1 MKQNKLIAPHPRPTA
16 GFAQPSGSGGAKRGF
31 AKPRLRPLP
40 GAGLLMKPLRSRTA
54 SIAGASLRIVGS
66 LRSIAICLLASLVS
80 TAALAGVKIEHWM
93 APTGAKVYFV
103 ETRVIPI
110 LDVQIDFA
118 AGGAFVPAAKS
129 GLAGLTRS
137 LLEAGA
143 GDMDEEKIS
152 GRLVDLGARLG
163 GGADSDR
170 ASVSL
175 RTLSSKG
182 EREGA
187 LDLMRT
193 VLSAPTFPQ
202 AVLER
207 EKSRTIAGIR
217 ESETRPDAIA
227 GKRFAAAIY
236 PGHPYGVSPTV
247 ESVGAITREDL
258 VAFHRGHYGAKG
270 AVVSIIGDVSRA
282 EAEAIALRLTEGLP
296 AGGGALVPPPVKKP
310 QREVVK
316 VPHPAAQS
324 HVHVGLPAI
333 SRSDPDYFPLLVGN
347 YTLGGGGFVSRLMKE
362 VREKRG
368 YAYSVYSYFAPR
380 KLEGPFEIGLQTKR
394 EQADAALKVVDQVLT
409 DYIANG
415 PTPQELAAAKKN
427 MVDGLALRMD
437 SNAKL
442 LGYLSAIGF
451 YGLPLTYLDD
461 FPGKVKAVTAEQVKG
476 AFARHVK
483 AENLVTVVVATD

>member
-1 MKQNKLIAPHPRPTA
+1 MKQSKFLIVV
-16 GFAQPSGSGGAKRGF
+16 
-31 AKPRLRPLP
+31 
-40 GAGLLMKPLRSRTA
+40 LL
-54 SIAGASLRIVGS
+54 SL
-66 LRSIAICLLASLVS
+66 LTS
-80 TAALAGVKIEHWM
+80 TAALAGVKIEHWI
-93 APTGAKVYFV
+93 AATGAKVYFV
-103 ETRVIPI
+103 ETRVLPI
-110 LDVQIDFA
+110 LDIQIDFA
-118 AGGAFVPAAKS
+118 AGGAFVPAPKS
-129 GLAGLTRS
+129 GLAGLTRG

-143 GDMDEEKIS
+143 ADLDEEKIA
-152 GRLVDLGARLG
+152 GRLVDIGARLG

-175 RTLSSKG
+175 RTLASKP
-182 EREGA
+182 EREAA

-207 EKSRTIAGIR
+207 EKGRTIASIR
-217 ESETRPDAIA
+217 EAETRPDAIA
-227 GKRFAAAIY
+227 GKRFVAAIY
-236 PGHPYGVSPTV
+236 PDHPYGVSPTV
-247 ESVGAITREDL
+247 DSVGAITRDDL
-258 VAFHRGHYGAKG
+258 VAFHRRHYGAKG
-270 AVVSIIGDVSRA
+270 AVVSIIGDVSHA

-296 AGGGALVPPPVKKP
+296 PGGAELVPPPVKKP
-310 QREVVK
+310 LRQTIK
-316 VPHPAAQS
+316 IAHPAAQS

-333 SRSDPDYFPLLVGN
+333 SRNDPDYFPLLVGN
-347 YTLGGGGFVSRLMKE
+347 YSLGGGGFVSRLMQE

-394 EQADAALKVVDQVLT
+394 DQVDAALKVVDEVLT
-409 DYIANG
+409 GYMAKG
-415 PTPQELAAAKKN
+415 PTAKELAAAKKN

-461 FPGKVKAVTAEQVKG
+461 FPARVNAVTAGQVKA

-483 AENLVTVVVATD
+483 PENLVTVVVAAD